1 MLDQSLKD
9 QLKTIFANLQSNFEF
24 KIQGNST
31 HTAYNEMNELLNDV
45 ASCSENIKVSIS
57 NADELSFL
65 IAKNGIDASVKFRAV
80 PNGHE
85 FTTLLMAILNLEGLG
100 KNLPDEA
107 ATKKIKALKGKV
119 KIKSY
124 ISLTCTN
131 CPDVVQ
137 AINIF
142 SFLNPSIQHEI
153 IDGGINKEEVE
164 KLNIQAV
171 PSVYLNDELFHVG
184 RSSLGELLTKLEEK
198 LGSEFSA
205 EKIEKNYDAVVVG
218 GGPAGVSAAIY
229 LARKGMNVAIAADH
243 IGGQVSETVG
253 IENLISV
260 PSTTGSK
267 LSGNLKVHL
276 DEYPVDILENRKVTS
291 VDLVEG
297 MKHIHTS
304 FNETLITPAMII
316 ATGASWRRLNVPGEN
331 EHIGSGVAFCAH
343 CDGPFYK
350 GKKVAVIGG
359 GNSGLEAAID
369 LSAIASE
376 VTILEFLPEV
386 KGDQVLQNKIKGINN
401 IQLMTNVQTLSVEGD
416 GSKVHGLKFKNRATD
431 EEHILGIDGVFV
443 QIGLKP
449 NSPEFSH
456 IVETTRFGEIV
467 IDAHCRTNI
476 PGIYAAGDVTTVPFK
491 QIVIAMGEGAKAALS
506 AFEDKIKDKLLG

>member
-1 MLDQSLKD
+1 MLEQSLKD
-9 QLKTIFANLQSNFEF
+9 QLKSVFSNLQSNFEF
-24 KIQGNST
+24 QIQGNSS
-31 HTAYNEMNELLNDV
+31 HSAYNEMTELLNDV
-45 ASCSENIKVSIS
+45 ASCSDKIAVSIKDAS
-57 NADELSFL
+57 DLSFT
-65 IAKNGIDASVKFRAV
+65 IAKNGIVSSVRFRAV

-85 FTTLLMAILNLEGLG
+85 FTSLLMAILNLDGIG
-100 KNLPDEA
+100 KNLPDNA
-107 ATKKIKALKGKV
+107 VSAKIKALRGGV

-142 SFLNPSIQHEI
+142 SFLNPSIEHEI

-164 KLNIQAV
+164 RLNIQAV
-171 PSVYLNDELFHVG
+171 PSVYVGDELFHVG
-184 RSSLGELLTKLEEK
+184 RSSLGELLAKLEEK
-198 LGSEFSA
+198 LGTETSSER
-205 EKIEKNYDAVVVG
+205 IVQHYDAVVVG

-229 LARKGMNVAIAADH
+229 LARKGMKVAIAADH

-260 PSTTGSK
+260 PSTTGSI
-267 LSGNLKVHL
+267 LAGNLKVHL
-276 DEYPVDILENRKVTS
+276 GEYPVDVLENRKVTS
-291 VDLVEG
+291 MELING
-297 MKHIHTS
+297 LKHIHTS
-304 FNETLITPAMII
+304 FNETLVAPALII
-316 ATGASWRRLNVPGEN
+316 ATGASWRRLNVPGES

-350 GKKVAVIGG
+350 DKRVAVIGG

-369 LSAIASE
+369 LSAIASQ
-376 VTILEFLPEV
+376 VTVLEFLPEL
-386 KGDQVLQNKIKGINN
+386 KGDQVLQDKIKGVNN
-401 IQLMTNVQTLSVEGD
+401 IQVMTNVQTVSVEGN
-416 GSKVHGLKFKNRATD
+416 GSKVHGLKYKNRTT
-431 EEHILGIDGVFV
+431 EEVQELGIDGVFV

-449 NSPEFSH
+449 NSQEFAET
-456 IVETTRFGEIV
+456 IETTRFGEIR

-506 AFEDKIKDKLLG
+506 AFEDKIKDNLLA